1 MIEKILERLSVK
13 CAEWFQIWKAKKD
26 DAYADGKNDGF
37 IEAFEIVQEVA
48 KEYEGRTC
56 ENCKYE
62 KIRGDF
68 EPCCV
73 CRNAYSDDCFEPK
86 DAPYQKGE

>member
-1 MIEKILERLSVK
+1 MINRILERLEEKAVVNPIGGKLVK
-13 CAEWFQIWKAKKD
+13 YVCISD
-26 DAYADGKNDGF
+26 IID
-37 IEAFEIVQEVA
+37 VVREVE
-48 KEYEGRTC
+48 KEYAERTC
-56 ENCKYE
+56 HNCKYE
-62 KIRGDF
+62 TTPGDF